1 VKKVLLLLF
10 VVFLVFVI
18 YNKQRLYL
26 RDPFGGVMRDG
37 VKEDGAQVFI
47 NYSNDVLLE
56 NDNAP
61 MYVTV
66 IQHENHVGTPAKL
79 MCMHFVVCLAD
90 ADVVTLV
97 STAPNAVVDSMTGK
111 AVRYHEGKRVTVVG
125 LR

>member
-1 VKKVLLLLF
+1 MKKVLLLLF
-10 VVFLVFVI
+10 VVFLVFVV
-18 YNKQRLYL
+18 YNRQRLYL
-26 RDPFGGVMRDG
+26 RDPLGGVMRDG

-61 MYVTV
+61 MYMTV
-66 IQHENHVGTPAKL
+66 IQHENHVGAPAKL

-97 STAPNAVVDSMTGK
+97 SAAPNVVVDSMTGK
-111 AVRYHEGKRVTVVG
+111 AVSYHQGKRVTVVG